1 MLSRSEPPRRAGP
14 LGPQHKREWGGLAGG
29 SDSHRLGQFC
39 YRTLDPVLLSLCDV
53 TLGLFSFHPELRL
66 PRPLWPWGAWSQQGR
81 GSLVALISPG
91 GAGGPAMPL
100 RNDAIP
106 LVKEPRPPPQA
117 PLPWIL
123 PSLFAAFNVVLLL
136 VFSGLFFA
144 FP

>member
-1 MLSRSEPPRRAGP
+1 ML
-14 LGPQHKREWGGLAGG
+14 LAVTVTGC
-29 SDSHRLGQFC
+29 GQFC
-39 YRTLDPVLLSLCDV
+39 CRTLAPILPSFCDV
-53 TLGLFSFHPELRL
+53 TLGLFPFHPELWL

-100 RNDAIP
+100 RNDVIP